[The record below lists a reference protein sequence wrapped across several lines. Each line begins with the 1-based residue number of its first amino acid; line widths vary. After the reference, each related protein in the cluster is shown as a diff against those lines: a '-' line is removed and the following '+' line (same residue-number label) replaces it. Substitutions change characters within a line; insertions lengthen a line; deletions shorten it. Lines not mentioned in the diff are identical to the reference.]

1 MSLLNLI
8 GILAFVVALLI
19 SVMLHELGHFLT
31 ARKFGMKVTEFFLG
45 FGPKIWSTQR
55 GETEFGVK
63 SIPAGGYCRIVG
75 MSPSEPV
82 DLIDQPRSFY
92 KASTLRRLIVLG
104 AGSTTH
110 FVIGFLLLFT
120 FFAAIGTPAQ
130 TQVLDQI
137 LKCIPA
143 DQSRSTCLESDPKTP
158 ALLAGLKSGDKI
170 VSVNGNSLDS
180 WKEVSDAIR
189 NSPNQKLNLGIER
202 DGASLEI
209 SLTPTSR
216 APIAKLG
223 EVNPVGIIGVLSKVE
238 LDRSTPLAAI
248 TNSLSEGKNIVIGSY
263 KALFALPAKIPDL
276 IQATFGGGARDP
288 EGLVGVVGVARVS
301 GDAAASENA
310 GWAAKIGFF
319 LLTVASLNIFI
330 GLFNLLPL
338 LPLDGG
344 HMAIAIVDGVR
355 RQNARLRKLPT
366 PEPFDVVRL
375 VPLTLAV
382 IVVMGGLSLL
392 LLAADIINPLRLNF

>member
-1 MSLLNLI
+1 
-8 GILAFVVALLI
+8 
-19 SVMLHELGHFLT
+19 
-31 ARKFGMKVTEFFLG
+31 
-45 FGPKIWSTQR
+45 
-55 GETEFGVK
+55 
-63 SIPAGGYCRIVG
+63 
-75 MSPSEPV
+75 
-82 DLIDQPRSFY
+82 
-92 KASTLRRLIVLG
+92 
-104 AGSTTH
+104 
-110 FVIGFLLLFT
+110 
-120 FFAAIGTPAQ
+120 
-130 TQVLDQI
+130 
-137 LKCIPA
+137 
-143 DQSRSTCLESDPKTP
+143 
-158 ALLAGLKSGDKI
+158 
-170 VSVNGNSLDS
+170 
-180 WKEVSDAIR
+180 
-189 NSPNQKLNLGIER
+189 
-202 DGASLEI
+202 
-209 SLTPTSR
+209 
-216 APIAKLG
+216 LG
-223 EVNPVGIIGVLSKVE
+223 EVKPVGIIGVLSKVE

-276 IQATFGGGARDP
+276 IQATFGGGVRDP

>member
-92 KASTLRRLIVLG
+92 KASILRRLIVLG

-110 FVIGFLLLFT
+110 FVLGFLLLFT
-120 FFAAIGTPAQ
+120 FFAAIGTPSQ
-130 TQVLDQI
+130 SQVLDQI

-143 DQSRSTCLESDPKTP
+143 DRTQSNCLPSDPKTP
-158 ALLAGLKSGDKI
+158 AILAGLKQGDKI
-170 VSVNGNSLDS
+170 VSINGVKLNS
-180 WKEVSDAIR
+180 WEEVSKVIR
-189 NSPNQKLNLGIER
+189 NSPNKKIALGILR
-202 DGASLEI
+202 DEI
-209 SLTPTSR
+209 LLDVELTPVAR
-216 APIAKLG
+216 APISELG
-223 EVNPVGIIGVLSKVE
+223 ESAPVGVIGVLSKSE
-238 LDRSTPLAAI
+238 LLRSNPLAAVK
-248 TNSLSEGKNIVIGSY
+248 NSYTEGKNIFTGSF
-263 KALFALPAKIPDL
+263 KALFALPAKIPAL
-276 IQATFGGGARDP
+276 VQATFGGGERDP

-319 LLTVASLNIFI
+319 LLIIASLNIFI
-330 GLFNLLPL
+330 GIFNLLPL

-344 HMAIAIVDGVR
+344 HMAVAIADGIRVQIAR
-355 RQNARLRKLPT
+355 RRGKPI
-366 PEPFDVVRL
+366 PEPYDVVKL

-382 IVVMGGLSLL
+382 IVVMATLSLL
-392 LLAADIINPLRLNF
+392 LLAADIINPLRINF